1 MVGAKDRPEMPF
13 LIFLRTNAAWLAAG
27 ALLAFLSA
35 FGQTYFIAVFAG
47 EIRAELR
54 LSHSAWGGIYSL
66 ATMTSAAIMLWAGAL
81 TDRYRV
87 RSLGTAMLVCLAL
100 ACLAMAALPGV
111 WALFPT
117 LLALRF
123 FGQGMTVQ
131 TAMVAMARWFVASRG
146 RALAV
151 ASLGF
156 STAEVV
162 LPLTFVAALGHVGWR
177 WLWVVAAAVILA
189 LTPLV
194 WPLLRTERT
203 PQSIARA
210 NPSPG
215 MEGRDWTRPEV
226 LRHRLFWMAAPALM
240 ACPVFV
246 TMIFFTQVEFAQVK
260 GWSHVAFV
268 ALFPVSTVA
277 GIAGMFL
284 AGWAI
289 DRVGTAR
296 ILPLALLPLLVALL
310 LLSLTQGG
318 VPIALAMALTGLSQA
333 SMGTLASAFWAEFYG
348 TRHIGAV
355 KALGGSIMVLGTAIG
370 PGASGLLLD
379 AGISLPAILLGNAG
393 IVALSVLLIAAGI
406 ASVAGRLPPRP

>member
-1 MVGAKDRPEMPF
+1 MPF
-13 LIFLRTNAAWLAAG
+13 LQFLKDNATWLAAG

-47 EIRAELR
+47 EIRAELG
-54 LSHSAWGGIYSL
+54 LSHAAWGGIYAL
-66 ATMTSAAIMLWAGAL
+66 ATMTSAVIMLWAGAL

-87 RSLGTAMLVCLAL
+87 RSLGTTMLVCLAL

-131 TAMVAMARWFVASRG
+131 TSMVAMARWFVANRG

-156 STAEVV
+156 SAAEVV

-177 WLWVVAAAVILA
+177 WLWVAAAGIILA
-189 LTPLV
+189 LAPLV

-210 NPSPG
+210 TPSPG
-215 MEGRDWTRPEV
+215 MGGRDWTRAEV

-240 ACPVFV
+240 ACPIFV
-246 TMIFFTQVEFAQVK
+246 TMLFFTQVEFAAVK

-268 ALFPVSTVA
+268 ALFPLCTAA

-289 DRVGTAR
+289 DRIGTAR
-296 ILPLALLPLLVALL
+296 ALPLALVPLMIAFV
-310 LLSLTQGG
+310 LLSLTRGG
-318 VPIALAMALTGLSQA
+318 APIALAMMLTGLSQA

-370 PGASGLLLD
+370 PGVSGLLLD
-379 AGISLPAILLGNAG
+379 AGIGLPAIFLGNAV
-393 IVALSVLLIAAGI
+393 IVALSVLLVAAGI
-406 ASVAGRLPPRP
+406 ASAVRQLPARL